1 MTVIGA
7 YTRDVDRGIARID
20 YDPMDYLGATTG
32 DVIEIMEEGKRKTV
46 AKCIPLY
53 PSDDGKHIIR
63 VDSLKR
69 NNVDVVIGDTVKT
82 ILVKVLPAE
91 KIILAPLKPVPPI
104 DEKYLADAFE
114 SVPVT
119 KG

>member
-1 MTVIGA
+1 LTAIEA
-7 YTRDVDRGIARID
+7 YTRDVGRGIARID
-20 YDPMDYLGATTG
+20 YDPMDYLGATTD

-53 PSDDGKHIIR
+53 PSDDGKHIKR

-82 ILVKVLPAE
+82 I
-91 KIILAPLKPVPPI
+91 ILAPLEPVPPI
-104 DEKYLADAFE
+104 DERYLADALE